1 VSQSKF
7 DFIIV
12 GAGVAGCMLASEITK
27 RELGSVLL
35 LEAGGPATS
44 IHLKVPSQ
52 YPLAFSGRHSWG
64 HTTTPQSNL
73 TNRRIALP
81 VGRTLG
87 GSSAI
92 NAMIFMRAHGSDF
105 DAWHSVLGEEWSPHR
120 MEEAFR
126 AIEQVTGMLDQAL
139 PELHEVME
147 DLMECIGQSVPRHR
161 RLEQPRLGVGPFVR
175 CQRNGRRQSAWDLQ
189 LNHRSREPSLTVRT
203 DTEVKQIEFD
213 LDRATGVQ
221 VLTHHGIET
230 IHASQGVILCAGAIH
245 SPRILLGSGIGDA
258 EDMRELGRSL
268 VCQSPAVGQNLHDH
282 LVYPIVHHLRRGVS
296 LSPSPSRED
305 RIRYL
310 RDRAGPRSSNI
321 AEAGGFFA
329 WHGCSGVSVPDYQ
342 WHITPTHYLE
352 YPHRHDPTSAIS
364 FGVTVLQ
371 PKSRGRISLV
381 RSEDASGTDA
391 KEPFTLCI
399 DPAYLTEE
407 SDRTNFVRAIQESR
421 ELLADSNLQ
430 TLLGQEIMPGEKRID
445 EDQIAKSIAR
455 FATTIYHYVGS
466 CRMGVS
472 VYDSV
477 VDPHFRVHGVK
488 GLHVCDASTLPS
500 IVSANPQ
507 STVMMMAYR
516 LANWLE

>member
-1 VSQSKF
+1 M
-7 DFIIV
+7 
-12 GAGVAGCMLASEITK
+12 AGCTLASEITK

-73 TNRRIALP
+73 TNRRIAIP

-139 PELHEVME
+139 PELHEVTE

-161 RLEQPRLGVGPFVR
+161 RLEEPRLGVGPFVR

-189 LNHRSREPSLTVRT
+189 LNPRSRKPSLTVRT

-221 VLTHHGIET
+221 VLTHHGIES

-258 EDMRELGRSL
+258 EDMRGLGRSL

-296 LSPSPSRED
+296 LNPSPSKAD

-310 RDRAGPRSSNI
+310 RDRTGPRSSNI

-329 WHGCSGVSVPDYQ
+329 WHGSSNASVPDYQ

-352 YPHRHDPTSAIS
+352 YPHRNDPTSAIS

-391 KEPFTLCI
+391 KGPFTLCI

-407 SDRTNFVRAIQESR
+407 SDRTTFVRAIQESR

-466 CRMGVS
+466 CKMGTS
-472 VYDSV
+472 KDHSV
-477 VDPHFRVHGVK
+477 VDPHFRVHGID
-488 GLHVCDASTLPS
+488 GLHVCDASVLPS

-507 STVMMMAYR
+507 CTVMMMAYR
-516 LANWLE
+516 LANWLESATSI

>member
-1 VSQSKF
+1 M
-7 DFIIV
+7 
-12 GAGVAGCMLASEITK
+12 AGCTLASEITK

-35 LEAGGPATS
+35 LEAGGLATS
-44 IHLKVPSQ
+44 LHLKIPSQ
-52 YPLAFSGRHSWG
+52 YPLAFTGRHSWG

-73 TNRRIALP
+73 ANRKIAIP

-92 NAMIFMRAHGSDF
+92 NAMIFMRAHASDF
-105 DAWHSVLGEEWSPHR
+105 DAWHSQLGEAWAPHR
-120 MEEAFR
+120 VDEAFG
-126 AIEQVTGMLDQAL
+126 AIEQITGVFDQTL
-139 PELHEVME
+139 PELHEVTK
-147 DLMECIGQSVPRHR
+147 DLMECIGQSVTRHR
-161 RLEQPRLGVGPFVR
+161 RLEQPKLGVGPFIR
-175 CQRNGRRQSAWDLQ
+175 CQKNGRRQSAWDLQ

-221 VLTHHGIET
+221 VLTPHAIET
-230 IHASQGVILCAGAIH
+230 IHANKGVILCAGAIH

-258 EDMRELGRSL
+258 EDMRGLGRRL
-268 VCQSPAVGQNLHDH
+268 VCDSPAVGRNLHDH
-282 LVYPIVHHLRRGVS
+282 LIYPIVHHLRRGVS
-296 LSPSPSRED
+296 LNPSPSKED
-305 RIRYL
+305 RMRYL
-310 RDRAGPRSSNI
+310 RDRTGPRSSNI

-329 WHGCSGVSVPDYQ
+329 WHGSSGASVPDYQ

-352 YPHRHDPTSAIS
+352 YPHRHIPTSAIS
-364 FGVTVLQ
+364 FGVTVLR

-381 RSEDASGTDA
+381 RSEDANSTDT
-391 KEPFTLCI
+391 KEPFTLRI
-399 DPAYLTEE
+399 DPAYLTDE
-407 SDRTNFVRAIQESR
+407 SDRTTFVRAIQESR

-430 TLLGQEIMPGEKRID
+430 TFLGQEIMPGEKRID
-445 EDQIAKSIAR
+445 EDQIAKSLAR

-466 CRMGVS
+466 CKMGTS
-472 VYDSV
+472 QAQSV
-477 VDPHFRVHGVK
+477 VDSHFRVHGVD
-488 GLHVCDASTLPS
+488 GLHVCDASTMPS

>member
-1 VSQSKF
+1 M
-7 DFIIV
+7 
-12 GAGVAGCMLASEITK
+12 AGCTLASEITK

-44 IHLKVPSQ
+44 LHLKIPSQ
-52 YPLAFSGRHSWG
+52 YPLAFTGRHSWG

-73 TNRRIALP
+73 ANRRISMP

-92 NAMIFMRAHGSDF
+92 NAMIFMRAHASDF
-105 DAWHSVLGEEWSPHR
+105 QAWYSMLGEEWSPLR

-126 AIEQVTGMLDQAL
+126 AIEQLTGIVDQAI
-139 PELHEVME
+139 PDLHEVTK

-161 RLEQPRLGVGPFVR
+161 RLDEPRLGVGPFVR

-189 LNHRSREPSLTVRT
+189 LNHRSRKPSLTVRT
-203 DTEVKQIEFD
+203 DTAVERIEFES
-213 LDRATGVQ
+213 DRAVGVQ
-221 VLTHHGIET
+221 VVSPNGIES
-230 IHASQGVILCAGAIH
+230 IRAGKGVILCAGAIH
-245 SPRILLGSGIGDA
+245 SPRILHASGIGDS
-258 EDMRELGRSL
+258 EYVRGLGCSL
-268 VCQSPAVGQNLHDH
+268 VCNSPMVGQNLHDH
-282 LVYPIVHHLRRGVS
+282 LVYPIVHQLRRGVS
-296 LSPSPSRED
+296 LNPSPSQAD

-310 RDRAGPRSSNI
+310 RDRTGPRSSNI

-329 WHGCSGVSVPDYQ
+329 WHGSNNASVPDYQ

-352 YPHRHDPTSAIS
+352 YPHRKDPTPAIS

-381 RSEDASGTDA
+381 RSEDASGTVA
-391 KEPFTLCI
+391 KGPFTLRI

-407 SDRTNFVRAIQESR
+407 SDRTAFVRSIQESR
-421 ELLADSNLQ
+421 MHLADSNLQ
-430 TLLGQEIMPGEKRID
+430 ALLGQEIIPGEKRID

-466 CRMGVS
+466 CKMGAS
-472 VYDSV
+472 VDDSV
-477 VDPHFRVHGVK
+477 VNTRFRVHGVD
-488 GLHVCDASTLPS
+488 GLHVCDASALPS

>member
-1 VSQSKF
+1 M
-7 DFIIV
+7 
-12 GAGVAGCMLASEITK
+12 AGCTLASEISK

-44 IHLKVPSQ
+44 IHLKIPSQ
-52 YPLAFSGRHSWG
+52 YPLAFSGGYSWG

-73 TNRRIALP
+73 ANRRIAMP

-92 NAMIFMRAHGSDF
+92 NAMIFMRAHASDF
-105 DAWHSVLGEEWSPHR
+105 QAWYSMLGEAWSPHR
-120 MEEAFR
+120 MEEAYR

-139 PELHEVME
+139 PELHEVTK

-161 RLEQPRLGVGPFVR
+161 RLDEPRLGVGPFVR

-189 LNHRSREPSLTVRT
+189 LKDRSRKPSLTVRT

-213 LDRATGVQ
+213 LDRTTGVQ
-221 VLTHHGIET
+221 VLTPHGIET
-230 IHASQGVILCAGAIH
+230 IHANKGVILCAGAIH

-258 EDMRELGRSL
+258 EDMRGLGRRL
-268 VCQSPAVGQNLHDH
+268 VCDSPAVGRNLHDH
-282 LVYPIVHHLRRGVS
+282 LIYPIVHHLRRGVS
-296 LSPSPSRED
+296 LNPSPSKAD

-310 RDRAGPRSSNI
+310 RDRTGPRSSNI

-329 WHGCSGVSVPDYQ
+329 WFESNNSSAPDYQ

-352 YPHRHDPTSAIS
+352 YPHRKDPTPAIS

-381 RSEDASGTDA
+381 RSEDASGTVA
-391 KEPFTLCI
+391 KGPFTLRI

-407 SDRTNFVRAIQESR
+407 SDRTAFVRSIQESR
-421 ELLADSNLQ
+421 MHLADSNLHA
-430 TLLGQEIMPGEKRID
+430 LLGQEIMPGEKRID

-466 CRMGVS
+466 CRMGAS
-472 VYDSV
+472 VDDSV
-477 VDPHFRVHGVK
+477 VNSRFRVHGVD
-488 GLHVCDASTLPS
+488 GLPVCDASALPS
-500 IVSANPQ
+500 IVSGNPQ